1 MSKECD
7 QKEKPIVHTVMKLLE
22 NWSAKLTESKRVW
35 AIVLLYN
42 KGKLVAEGRAACC
55 KADLDNGKFN
65 SSDGFDIAEGRARL
79 AARKEKSYGILP
91 GGYYKGAFY
100 GLPKVVRRSIGPIR
114 FPFPSPSLRG
124 PKYCSNCGESLSPPL
139 SEHPNELTRE
149 VAIDK
154 ALKRHQELLENRE
167 YLKNAVKICARQQ

>member
-7 QKEKPIVHTVMKLLE
+7 QREKPIVHTVMKLVE
-22 NWSAKLTESKRVW
+22 SWSAKLTENKRVW
-35 AIVLLYN
+35 AIVLIYN

-65 SSDGFDIAEGRARL
+65 TSDGFDIAEGRARL
-79 AARKEKSYGILP
+79 AARKEKSYGKIP
-91 GGYYKGAFY
+91 GGYYKGAYY
-100 GLPKVVRRSIGPIR
+100 GLPQVVRRSIGPITI
-114 FPFPSPSLRG
+114 PLLSHRG
-124 PKYCSNCGESLSPPL
+124 PKYCSNCGESLS
-139 SEHPNELTRE
+139 NELTRE

-167 YLKNAVKICARQQ
+167 YLKNAVKICAHQQ